1 MKLKFQIQICIL
13 LLSLLLLPSLRSFA
27 GESYTITGAQIAS
40 LSQNLTTLKGLTLSL
55 RQQLWNSNQEL
66 QAIAQELKASE
77 AKLERAEDESNT
89 FILKLVNQQNKLT
102 EQSKSLTTAKKS
114 LKRLRRRD
122 KAKNILFML
131 IIGGLVASRR

>member
-27 GESYTITGAQIAS
+27 EESYTITGAQIAS